1 MTKKPVAIIILDGFG
16 WRDEVYGNAVRQAKK
31 PNFDRYWETY
41 PHSTMQAS
49 GLAVGLPEGQ
59 MGNSEVG
66 HTNIGAGRV
75 VYQSITRID
84 KAIEEKELEK
94 NDAYLKA
101 IQHVQ
106 EKESALHL
114 IGLVSAGGVHSHVRH
129 LYRLVEIAKE
139 KGLKKVFI
147 HAFTDGRDVPPESAA
162 ESMKELQAKLS
173 EIGIGQLASITGRFY
188 AMDRDNRWQRVE
200 KAYDALFHGK
210 GKRTSD
216 PVSAIQESYK
226 EGVYDEFLEPIV
238 IAKEGNPIAQI
249 EDHDSVVFFNFR
261 PDRAIQLSKAI
272 TFKDFD
278 AFDRGEHP
286 KDLCFVTMTQYTST
300 MDAEV
305 MFQPIQL
312 KNVLGEVLCTHGLT
326 QLRIAETE
334 KYPHVTFFMN
344 GGRNEEFEGEDRILI
359 PSPKVETYDL
369 KPEMSAYE
377 VGDALIE
384 ALKADKYDSIILN
397 FANPDMVGHSGKV
410 EPTIQAIEA
419 VDENL
424 GKIVDLII
432 EKGGSAII
440 FADHGNAD
448 TLLTPEGEPF
458 TAHTTV
464 PVPLIVTKKG
474 LTLRSDGA
482 LSDVAPTMLDLL
494 NIPQPE
500 EMTGKSLIE
509 SEEEKRGE

>member
-1 MTKKPVAIIILDGFG
+1 MSKKPVAIIILDGLG
-16 WRDEVYGNAVRQAKK
+16 WREETYGNAVAQANK
-31 PNFDRYWETY
+31 PNFDRYWNEY

-84 KAIEEKELEK
+84 KAIEEGELERNASYK
-94 NDAYLKA
+94 EALD
-101 IQHVQ
+101 HVRRNG
-106 EKESALHL
+106 SALHL
-114 IGLVSAGGVHSHVRH
+114 IGLVSNGGVHSHIRH
-129 LYRLVEIAKE
+129 LYALLDIAKKNGVE
-139 KGLKKVFI
+139 KVYI
-147 HAFTDGRDVPPESAA
+147 HAFTDGRDVAPDSGAGFIR
-162 ESMKELQAKLS
+162 ELEEETKKIGVGKL
-173 EIGIGQLASITGRFY
+173 ATVTGRFFG
-188 AMDRDNRWQRVE
+188 MDRDNRWRRE
-200 KAYDALFHGK
+200 EEAYDAIFHGK
-210 GKRTSD
+210 GKRSED
-216 PVSAIQESYK
+216 AVKSIQEAYSNH
-226 EGVYDEFLEPIV
+226 EFDEFLHPIV
-238 IAKEGNPIAQI
+238 LQANDQPVGTV
-249 EDHDSVVFFNFR
+249 EDHDAIVFFNFR
-261 PDRAIQLSKAI
+261 PDRAIQLSRAMTEKE
-272 TFKDFD
+272 FHEFN
-278 AFDRGEHP
+278 RGRRPENVY
-286 KDLCFVTMTQYTST
+286 FATMTQYTAE
-300 MDAEV
+300 MDANV
-305 MFQPIQL
+305 MFPPIYL
-312 KNVLGEVLCTHGLT
+312 KNVVGEVLAEHGLT

-344 GGRNEEFEGEDRILI
+344 GGTNDEFKGEDRILI

-377 VGDALIE
+377 VGDALVQE
-384 ALKADKYDSIILN
+384 LQADKYDAIILN

-410 EPTIQAIEA
+410 EPTIKAIEA

-424 GKIVDLII
+424 GKVVDLIL

-448 TLLTPEGEPF
+448 TLITEEGNPH

-464 PVPLIVTKKG
+464 PVPVIVTKKG

-482 LSDVAPTMLDLL
+482 LSDVVPTMLELL

-500 EMTGKSLIE
+500 EMTGKSLILHNNH
-509 SEEEKRGE
+509 